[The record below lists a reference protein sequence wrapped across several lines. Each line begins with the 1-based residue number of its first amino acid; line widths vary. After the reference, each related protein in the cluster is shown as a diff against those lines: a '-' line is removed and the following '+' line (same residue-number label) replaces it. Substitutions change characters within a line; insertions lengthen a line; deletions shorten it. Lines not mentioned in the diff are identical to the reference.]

1 MLDKRSRH
9 GLLLGLKGSLIE
21 YELMTHPPTNEELE
35 RRKLNA
41 EIAELERPLFRRPT
55 VWFGVVAALVA
66 IVGMLGQR

>member
-1 MLDKRSRH
+1 
-9 GLLLGLKGSLIE
+9 
-21 YELMTHPPTNEELE
+21 MTQPPTNEELE

-66 IVGMLGQR
+66 IVGMLGQRQL